1 MTRLGPVV
9 LIQVQRSALKQD
21 GIGYDPSP
29 LLQVEEAAVGPHG
42 LVGLHDGGWVL
53 DVHGAL
59 HPKARGGGRRA
70 LSMGFTSHYHL
81 MEQRFGGPALGA
93 AGENLIVATERRVV
107 PDDLAGGVVVETTRG
122 PVEFPAPRPAA
133 PCREFTS
140 YLLGFDGVAPRSEIA
155 PDLEFLEGGMRGFL
169 LAVDHLR
176 GWHRL
181 RVGDEVWARP
191 A

>member
-1 MTRLGPVV
+1 
-9 LIQVQRSALKQD
+9 
-21 GIGYDPSP
+21 
-29 LLQVEEAAVGPHG
+29 
-42 LVGLHDGGWVL
+42 
-53 DVHGAL
+53 
-59 HPKARGGGRRA
+59 
-70 LSMGFTSHYHL
+70 MGFTSHYHL

-93 AGENLIVATERRVV
+93 AGENLIVAIERRVV

-169 LAVDHLR
+169 LAVDHLQV
-176 GWHRL
+176 WHRL